1 MSVCTTTGL
10 SKEQQERW
18 PYLYKHLVEDIDIS
32 DLTTIN
38 EVQIEN
44 LDSELSNVIKKIG
57 DAKARSRESLTNH
70 LTSLLFRRFGK
81 NAVVEAFGSSVT
93 NLSIGTGDLDLCLS
107 FKNKTPQKVLRKLS
121 GLLHEEGMEDIQLIP
136 KARIPIIKFKDP
148 RSGLDVD
155 ISLDNRLAIY
165 NSMMLKSYAQEER
178 LQRLIQMVKYWAS
191 RRGINNA
198 FEGTLS
204 SYAWTLLSIQHAQ
217 LVQPP
222 LAPNRQ
228 VNAESKQVAFK
239 GMTYEVGFNNDAY
252 ATTNDQSLA
261 SLLISFFD
269 RFATRWD
276 WESMVVSVRNGQA
289 ISAKKKKW
297 QHIGPLPL
305 EVVTGADDGW
315 MEHVMP
321 IEDPFNHEHDLSRVV
336 RAEGAMSIQNEFM
349 RVTEM
354 LAEGKS
360 WKDICEP
367 VFDLDEE
374 PDDLFHDL
382 RSTSP
387 DEISTRLDG
396 LRSELE
402 SVETQIRELVEERQ
416 NSKELLDL
424 LRGGL
429 RETRN
434 VKSDRQQI
442 LSELRPLSMKVQEL
456 REVRDGINQRIAIP
470 TKRIKQEMMRI
481 FEKLTAEVDVFNAP
495 NLGVEKGD
503 FAYFFE
509 LQAMYE
515 ASLKSNVAHQ
525 EFIRL
530 RREQNEEYRALKKT
544 KKQEEDVLS
553 NLVKS
558 NPALNGIHLNP
569 KSVKEFQKNAKLLQ
583 RTINEQYSSKHELRR
598 EIGRLEAWQRISS
611 KKQRN
616 QNRRVPNQSPRSRRP
631 KAPEVNIN
639 EVRQKASSG
648 DSISL
653 NELDALLS
661 KGGIASIG
669 SNEGQKQTQKQR
681 QSKRRPSRKIDIRQG
696 RKRGRKETRK

>member
-10 SKEQQERW
+10 TQDQQQRW
-18 PYLYKHLVEDIDIS
+18 YYLYKHLVEEIEIP
-32 DLTTIN
+32 DLTS
-38 EVQIEN
+38 IEPQQLKA
-44 LDSELSNVIKKIG
+44 LDGEISKVLKKIG
-57 DAKARSRESLTNH
+57 DAKAKSRDSLTKH
-70 LTSLLFRRFGK
+70 LKGVLFRRFGK
-81 NAVVEAFGSSVT
+81 NAIVEAFGSSVT
-93 NLSIGTGDLDLCLS
+93 DLSIGTGDLDLCLS

-136 KARIPIIKFKDP
+136 KARIPIVKFKDP

-178 LQRLIQMVKYWAS
+178 LRQLVQMIKYWAS

-217 LVQPP
+217 MVEPP
-222 LAPNRQ
+222 LVPNRQ
-228 VNAESKQVAFK
+228 DGAEERLLSFQ
-239 GMTYEVGFNNDAY
+239 GTTYDVGYNDDHFS
-252 ATTNDQSLA
+252 TENTQSLA
-261 SLLISFFD
+261 SLLVSFID

-276 WESMVVSVRNGQA
+276 WDSMVVSVRSGQPLTT
-289 ISAKKKKW
+289 KKKKW
-297 QHIGPLPL
+297 KHVGPLPL
-305 EVVTGADDGW
+305 EVVIGADDGW

-349 RVTEM
+349 RAVQ
-354 LAEGKS
+354 LLSEGKG
-360 WKDICEP
+360 WKEICEP
-367 VFDLDEE
+367 IFEVGEE

-382 RSTSP
+382 RTTSK
-387 DEISTRLDG
+387 DEISARLEVM
-396 LRSELE
+396 RAELGN
-402 SVETQIRELVEERQ
+402 VEGQIRELVEERQ
-416 NSKELLDL
+416 SSKELLDL

-470 TKRIKQEMMRI
+470 TKRIHQEMVRM
-481 FEKLTAEVDVFNAP
+481 FQKLTAEVDVFNAP
-495 NLGVEKGD
+495 NLGVEMGD
-503 FAYFFE
+503 FSYFFE

-515 ASLKSNVAHQ
+515 ASLQSNEAHQ

-530 RREQNEEYRALKKT
+530 RREQNDEYRALKKT
-544 KKQEEDVLS
+544 KKREEDVLVK
-553 NLVKS
+553 LVAT
-558 NPALNGIHLNP
+558 NPALEGVHLNP

-583 RTINEQYSSKHELRR
+583 RSINEQYSTKHELRR

-616 QNRRVPNQSPRSRRP
+616 NKPRDSNRPPRGRRQR
-631 KAPEVNIN
+631 APEVNIN

-648 DSISL
+648 GAISL

-669 SNEGQKQTQKQR
+669 NSDQKKPQQKQR
-681 QSKRRPSRKIDIRQG
+681 QQKKRSSRRIDVRLG
-696 RKRGRKETRK
+696 RSRGRKDTRK

>member
-10 SKEQQERW
+10 SQEQQERW
-18 PYLYKHLVEDIDIS
+18 PHLYKHLVEEIVIP
-32 DLTTIN
+32 DLTTLEDSYI
-38 EVQIEN
+38 QT
-44 LDSELSNVIKKIG
+44 LDSDLKDVIKKIG
-57 DAKARSRESLTNH
+57 DAKARSRESLTKH
-70 LTSLLFRRFGK
+70 LTGLLFRRFGK

-107 FKNKTPQKVLRKLS
+107 FKNNTPRKVLRKIS

-136 KARIPIIKFKDP
+136 KARIPIVKFKDP

-178 LQRLIQMVKYWAS
+178 LQLLVKMVKYWAS

-198 FEGTLS
+198 FEGSLS
-204 SYAWTLLSIQHAQ
+204 SYAWTLLTIQHAQ
-217 LVQPP
+217 MTQPP

-228 VNAESKQVAFK
+228 KNCPSRLISFHGETYDVGYDDDAFV
-239 GMTYEVGFNNDAY
+239 TEN
-252 ATTNDQSLA
+252 TQSLA

-276 WESMVVSVRNGQA
+276 WESMVVSIRNGEEL
-289 ISAKKKKW
+289 SAKEKNW
-297 QHIGPLPL
+297 EHTGPLPL

-321 IEDPFNHEHDLSRVV
+321 IEDPFDHEHDLSRVV
-336 RAEGAMSIQNEFM
+336 RAEGAMSIQDEFM
-349 RVTEM
+349 RAIKM
-354 LAEGKS
+354 LSDGKT
-360 WKDICEP
+360 WQEICEP
-367 VFDLDEE
+367 VFEIDEE

-382 RSTSP
+382 RNSSK
-387 DEISTRLDG
+387 EEVMNRLEE
-396 LRSELE
+396 LRAKLAD
-402 SVETQIRELVEERQ
+402 VEVQIRDLVEERQ

-429 RETRN
+429 RETQN
-434 VKSDRQQI
+434 VRSDRQQI
-442 LSELRPLSMKVQEL
+442 LSELRPLSMKVQKL
-456 REVRDGINQRIAIP
+456 REVRDGINQRVAIP
-470 TKRIKQEMMRI
+470 TKRIHEEMVRI
-481 FEKLTAEVDVFNAP
+481 FEKLTSEVDFFNAP
-495 NLGVEKGD
+495 NLGVERGD
-503 FAYFFE
+503 FSYFFE

-515 ASLKSNVAHQ
+515 ASLQSNEAHQ

-544 KKQEEDVLS
+544 NKREEDVLAK
-553 NLVKS
+553 LVES
-558 NPALNGIHLNP
+558 NPALKDVHLNP

-583 RTINEQYSSKHELRR
+583 RSINEQYSSKHELRR

-611 KKQRN
+611 KRN
-616 QNRRVPNQSPRSRRP
+616 QNRKQRSSNRQSRGRRP
-631 KAPEVNIN
+631 RAPDVNID

-648 DSISL
+648 DSLSL

-669 SNEGQKQTQKQR
+669 NSGEQKTQHKQR
-681 QSKRRPSRKIDIRQG
+681 QSKKRSSRKIDIRQG
-696 RKRGRKETRK
+696 RTRGRKETRK

>member
-1 MSVCTTTGL
+1 MSVCNITGL
-10 SKEQQERW
+10 TQDQQQQW
-18 PYLYKHLVEDIDIS
+18 SYLYKHLVEEIEIP
-32 DLTTIN
+32 DLTSIKDQQVQALDGEIN
-38 EVQIEN
+38 KI
-44 LDSELSNVIKKIG
+44 LKKIG
-57 DAKARSRESLTNH
+57 DARAKSRESLTKH
-70 LTSLLFRRFGK
+70 LKGVLFRRFGK
-81 NAVVEAFGSSVT
+81 SAVVEAFGSSVT
-93 NLSIGTGDLDLCLS
+93 DLSIGTGDLDLCLS
-107 FKNKTPQKVLRKLS
+107 FKNKTPSKVLRKLS

-136 KARIPIIKFKDP
+136 KARIPIVKFKDP

-178 LQRLIQMVKYWAS
+178 LRQLVQLIKYWAS

-217 LVQPP
+217 MVEPP

-228 VNAESKQVAFK
+228 DGAEKRPLTFQ
-239 GMTYEVGFNNDAY
+239 GTTYNVGYNDDHFQ
-252 ATTNDQSLA
+252 TENTQSLA
-261 SLLISFFD
+261 SLVISFID

-276 WESMVVSVRNGQA
+276 WDSMVVSVRSGHPLTT
-289 ISAKKKKW
+289 KEKRW
-297 QHIGPLPL
+297 GHTGPLPL
-305 EVVTGADDGW
+305 EVVIGADDGW

-321 IEDPFNHEHDLSRVV
+321 IEDPFNHGHDLSRVV

-349 RVTEM
+349 RAVQ
-354 LAEGKS
+354 LLSEGKS
-360 WKDICEP
+360 WKEVCEP
-367 VFDLDEE
+367 VFEIEEE

-382 RSTSP
+382 RTTSR
-387 DEISTRLDG
+387 DEISARLEAM
-396 LRSELE
+396 RVELGDVE
-402 SVETQIRELVEERQ
+402 SQIRELVEERQ

-470 TKRIKQEMMRI
+470 TKRIHQEMVRI
-481 FEKLTAEVDVFNAP
+481 FEKLTSEVDVFNAP

-503 FAYFFE
+503 FSYFFE

-515 ASLKSNVAHQ
+515 ASLQSNEAHQ

-544 KKQEEDVLS
+544 KKREEEV
-553 NLVKS
+553 LVKLVAT
-558 NPALNGIHLNP
+558 NPALEGIHLNP

-583 RTINEQYSSKHELRR
+583 RSINEQYSAKHELRR
-598 EIGRLEAWQRISS
+598 EIGRLEAWQRVSS
-611 KKQRN
+611 KKKGNNKPRDSNRPPRGRRQR
-616 QNRRVPNQSPRSRRP
+616 
-631 KAPEVNIN
+631 APEVNIN

-648 DSISL
+648 GAISL

-669 SNEGQKQTQKQR
+669 KGDQQKPQQKQR
-681 QSKRRPSRKIDIRQG
+681 QQKKRSSRRIDVRQG
-696 RKRGRKETRK
+696 RSRGRKDTRK